1 MRLILIGF
9 GNLGKGLSRAII
21 SKAEFLR
28 KTQGLIPRVVGVVDE
43 FGAAVDDTGL
53 DMRRLLRVTER
64 AGTVGA
70 YKGKGRRGKLAFEVI
85 EDVDADVVFEL
96 TPTNI
101 KTGEP
106 GLTHIKRA
114 MLAGKHVIT
123 SNKGPLVVAFRE
135 LDKLAKRSGVEFRYS
150 ASVGGAV
157 PVIGLAKKMLA
168 GNEVRAIRGVLNG
181 TTNYILTRM
190 SKESAPFDV
199 VLHEAQELG
208 IAEKDP
214 TLDIDGI
221 DTACKITIL
230 ANSIL
235 GISAKLGDL
244 KITGIRRVLPEAIRL
259 AQEAGHV
266 IKLIGVARRGLLEVS
281 PRLVPAG
288 HPLAVSGTLNAVTF
302 ELDLAREIT
311 ITGFGAGP
319 RETSSSLLGD
329 LIDIH
334 QTLGG

>member
-1 MRLILIGF
+1 MQIVLVGF
-9 GNLGKGLSRAII
+9 GNLGKGLSRTFIQ
-21 SKAEFLR
+21 KASFLR
-28 KTQGLIPRVVGVVDE
+28 KSYGLIPRVVAAVDE
-43 FGAAVDDTGL
+43 FGAAVDEKGL
-53 DMRRLLRVTER
+53 NLMGLLKAAEKK
-64 AGTVGA
+64 GTVAA
-70 YKGKGRRGKLAFEVI
+70 YKGGKRGKLALKMIDNVE
-85 EDVDADVVFEL
+85 ADVVYDL

-135 LDKLAKRSGVEFRYS
+135 LDSLAKRCGVEFRYS

-157 PVIGLAKKMLA
+157 PVVDLAKKLLA
-168 GNEVRAIRGVLNG
+168 GNEIREIRGVLNG

-190 SKESAPFDV
+190 SREGAPFEL
-199 VLHEAQELG
+199 VLREAQELG

-214 TLDIDGI
+214 TLDIEGI

-230 ANSIL
+230 ANSLL
-235 GISAKLGDL
+235 GMNARL
-244 KITGIRRVLPEAIRL
+244 KDVKVVGITRVRPDAIRL
-259 AQEAGHV
+259 AQEAGQT
-266 IKLIGVARRGLLEVS
+266 IKLIGIARRGSLEVG
-281 PRLVPAG
+281 PKLVPLG
-288 HPLAVSGTLNAVTF
+288 HPLAVGGTLNAVTF
-302 ELDLAREIT
+302 ELDLAREIS

-319 RETSSSLLGD
+319 KETSSSLLGD

-334 QTLGG
+334 RTLGG

>member
-1 MRLILIGF
+1 MRIVLIGF
-9 GNLGKGLSRAII
+9 GNLGRGLSRAFIQ
-21 SKAEFLR
+21 KAGFLR
-28 KTQGLIPRVVGVVDE
+28 ETHGLVPCVVAAVDE
-43 FGAAVDDTGL
+43 FGAAVDEKGL
-53 DMRRLLRVTER
+53 NLARLLNVAENK
-64 AGTVGA
+64 GTVTA
-70 YKGKGRRGKLAFEVI
+70 YEGGKRGKTALDIIGNVE
-85 EDVDADVVFEL
+85 ADVVYEL

-135 LDKLAKRSGVEFRYS
+135 LDSLAKKCGVEFRYS

-157 PVIGLAKKMLA
+157 PLIGLARKLLA
-168 GNEVRAIRGVLNG
+168 GNEIREIRGVLNG

-190 SKESAPFDV
+190 STEGAPFEI
-199 VLHEAQELG
+199 VLREAQELR

-214 TLDIDGI
+214 TLDIRGI

-235 GISAKLGDL
+235 GMNAKLSDVRV
-244 KITGIRRVLPEAIRL
+244 TGIDRISPEAIRL
-259 AQEAGHV
+259 AKEAGQT
-266 IKLIGVARRGLLEVS
+266 IKLIGIARRGLLEVG
-281 PRLVPAG
+281 PKLVPLG

-302 ELDLAREIT
+302 ELDLAREIS
-311 ITGFGAGP
+311 IAGFGAGP
-319 RETSSSLLGD
+319 KETSSSLLGD

-334 QTLGG
+334 RTLGG